1 MKEKPIIDDKFIEK
15 IDKKEIMEFFYN
27 IFSQD
32 KNKAFRRD
40 DTFYDFNCNLV
51 CKK

>member
-1 MKEKPIIDDKFIEK
+1 MKEKPIIDDKFKEK
-15 IDKKEIMEFFYN
+15 IDNKEIKEFFYN

-32 KNKAFRRD
+32 KNKAYRRD
-40 DTFYDFNCNLV
+40 DNFYDFNCNLD